1 MDVKEALIN
10 RKSTR
15 AFLDKDIDST
25 SIAQIL
31 DSAAH
36 APSGTNTQPWQVAV
50 VSGDTK
56 QKLQEKIEATFR
68 GGDKG
73 KADYSYYPNEWK
85 EPFVSRRKECGLL
98 MYKTLG
104 IERTDRERQT
114 DQWAA
119 NYRAFDAPVLLL
131 FFMDSAM
138 QEGSYMDYGM
148 FLQSIMLA
156 ALGALAWIYVQAEQK
171 PARDPADRQARVAR
185 AGVPEILKRIAAGIL
200 LGPLAGLAAL
210 AIATAGFVALQKA
223 GLEHT
228 GNLVIAMFAFPL
240 LWSALAVVAGANSHL
255 WRKSAIV
262 IGAGLAPLAY
272 LGLAAQG

>member
-1 MDVKEALIN
+1 MLL
-10 RKSTR
+10 R
-15 AFLDKDIDST
+15 
-25 SIAQIL
+25 
-31 DSAAH
+31 SAACVL
-36 APSGTNTQPWQVAV
+36 AVCGIWLLQVAWRRRAGNGRHLAFGWV
-50 VSGDTK
+50 ALFLSVI
-56 QKLQEKIEATFR
+56 LWAATSHP
-68 GGDKG
+68 DKG
-73 KADYSYYPNEWK
+73 TA
-85 EPFVSRRKECGLL
+85 
-98 MYKTLG
+98 LG
-104 IERTDRERQT
+104 IV
-114 DQWAA
+114 A
-119 NYRAFDAPVLLL
+119 
-131 FFMDSAM
+131 
-138 QEGSYMDYGM
+138 
-148 FLQSIMLA
+148 IMLA

-171 PARDPADRQARVAR
+171 PARDPADRRARVAR

-240 LWSALAVVAGANSHL
+240 LWSALAVVAGANSRL